1 MKISLA
7 VPAAVI
13 IAAGGLMVAG
23 CGGSTETTDTA
34 TGVSEWSSA
43 SSAAI
48 SSGAKVTG
56 DAAECPTDDVLAWE
70 SCMQDLAPNAWL
82 VHDEIQEAAEM
93 GLKLDMPAECTAVA
107 RQQLK
112 IADEYMVMGDHMKTG
127 LSAVD
132 EMTTSVKAIRTMST
146 SGVELTEK
154 CVAAIENG
162 GV

>member
-23 CGGSTETTDTA
+23 CGGTETTDTA
-34 TGVSEWSSA
+34 TGVSEWSNA

-48 SSGAKVTG
+48 SSGAEVTG
-56 DAAECPTDDVLAWE
+56 EAAECPTDDIVEWE
-70 SCMQDLAPNAWL
+70 SCMNRIASSAWL
-82 VHDEIQEAAEM
+82 VHDEIKEAAEM

-112 IADEYMVMGDHMKTG
+112 IADEYMVMGDHMNTG
-127 LSAVD
+127 ISAVD
-132 EMTTSVKAIRTMST
+132 EMTVSVKAIRTMST
-146 SGVELTEK
+146 DGVELTEK
-154 CVAAIENG
+154 CVAAIEKG